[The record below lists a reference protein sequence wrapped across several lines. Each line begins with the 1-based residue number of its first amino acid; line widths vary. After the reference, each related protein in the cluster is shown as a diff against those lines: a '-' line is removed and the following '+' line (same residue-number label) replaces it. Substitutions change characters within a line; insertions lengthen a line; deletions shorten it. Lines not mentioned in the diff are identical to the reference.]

1 VPQRMT
7 KQIALVLDAFLTD
20 LKREWYGF
28 DLIERTGLKSGT
40 VYPILHLLENDGW
53 LSSAREGIDP
63 QKEGRPARRLYTLTG
78 LGERE
83 AKAALERRALAT
95 THTPLGGTPQL
106 RPGGASI

>member
-1 VPQRMT
+1 MT
-7 KQIALVLDAFLTD
+7 KQIALVLDAFLSD

-40 VYPILHLLENDGW
+40 VYPILHLLESDGW
-53 LSSAREGIDP
+53 LSSAREGIEP

-83 AKAALERRALAT
+83 AEAALERRAPAT
-95 THTPLGGTPQL
+95 ARAPMGRAPQL
-106 RPGGASI
+106 RPRGASL